1 MATMLMPSIILLLV
15 INGYPIL
22 VGISQ
27 ALHNG
32 TLISSGD
39 YVGLSNFRQVLSDS
53 TFWAAVRFTSIFTVV
68 GVFGSW
74 IVGLALAMVL
84 RTQFPGRSM
93 FKVLL
98 MLPWVV
104 PIVVSATSWQ
114 WLTATQT
121 SPMSNF
127 FEAIGLGQQL
137 FLADP
142 VLAKV
147 TVCIYKVWV
156 SFPFMMLLAASALES
171 IDHHVYEAARVDG
184 ATRVQTFRFI
194 TLPMIARTSYVG
206 WILMAIFCVN
216 DFPTIFLLTGGGP
229 VNATQT
235 LMVMAYREVFQSFD
249 TGTGV
254 SISLLMTGVLV
265 VVSVFLF
272 RRLKMAVQA

>member
-1 MATMLMPSIILLLV
+1 MTAMLMPSVILLLV

-22 VGISQ
+22 VGVSQ
-27 ALHNG
+27 ALHDG
-32 TLISSGD
+32 TLITSGE
-39 YVGLSNFRQVLSDS
+39 YVGLANFREVLGDA
-53 TFWAAVRFTSIFTVV
+53 TFWGAVRFTSIFTVV

-74 IVGLALAMVL
+74 VVGLALAMVL
-84 RTQFPGRSM
+84 RTDFPGRSI

-104 PIVVSATSWQ
+104 PIVVSAASWQ

-121 SPMSNF
+121 SPMSVF
-127 FEAIGLGQQL
+127 AEAIGLGQQL

-142 VLAKV
+142 TLAKV
-147 TVCIYKVWV
+147 TVCLYKVWV
-156 SFPFMMLLAASALES
+156 SFPFMMLLAGSALEGV
-171 IDHHVYEAARVDG
+171 DHSVYEAARVDG
-184 ATRVQTFRFI
+184 ASRFQTFRFI
-194 TLPMIARTSYVG
+194 TLPMIARTTYVG

-249 TGTGV
+249 TGVGV
-254 SISLLMTGVLV
+254 SVSLLMTAVLV
-265 VVSVFLF
+265 LVSVFLF
-272 RRLKMAVQA
+272 RRLKAAVQA